1 VLTNTYGS
9 VTRASNVGSLF
20 ARVYSEPT
28 RDGALVA
35 VSGQTNQP
43 HICEKASFLSERKR
57 PVLDEEGIS
66 ASVRVSSRPEK
77 IRKKQDDHE
86 SASHFKLLEE
96 PRQKISEDETFEAV
110 YQGRN
115 YESKRSKAGIRF
127 RGWGSEEE
135 NGNSREPGK
144 DEKHQRFADHSPTCR
159 SFLGFV
165 STLFAHKPK
174 IAVPIL
180 TVERKRQRSTSR
192 LIRRAIHGRNSDYH
206 GAISLPR
213 AGRYLL

>member
-1 VLTNTYGS
+1 MS
-9 VTRASNVGSLF
+9 
-20 ARVYSEPT
+20 ARCAHFSRGVRMRVSRLSGGFEKVYRSPGNRLDFVDESA
-28 RDGALVA
+28 RYR
-35 VSGQTNQP
+35 VSG
-43 HICEKASFLSERKR
+43 
-57 PVLDEEGIS
+57 
-66 ASVRVSSRPEK
+66 SVRVSCRPEK

-86 SASHFKLLEE
+86 SASRFKLLEE

-110 YQGRN
+110 YQGRH

-127 RGWGSEEE
+127 RGWGSEEK

-144 DEKHQRFADHSPTCR
+144 DEKDQRFADHSPTRR
-159 SFLGFV
+159 SFWGFI

-174 IAVPIL
+174 ITVPIL

-213 AGRYLL
+213 ARYLL

>member
-1 VLTNTYGS
+1 M
-9 VTRASNVGSLF
+9 
-20 ARVYSEPT
+20 
-28 RDGALVA
+28 
-35 VSGQTNQP
+35 
-43 HICEKASFLSERKR
+43 
-57 PVLDEEGIS
+57 LDEEGIS

-110 YQGRN
+110 YQGRH

-127 RGWGSEEE
+127 RGRGSEEE

-159 SFLGFV
+159 SFLGICFH
-165 STLFAHKPK
+165 SLRPQAKDRCPYSDGREKTATKYKSADQASNPWTQQRLSWGYFAPSSRALPAL
-174 IAVPIL
+174 IN
-180 TVERKRQRSTSR
+180 RKGGGT
-192 LIRRAIHGRNSDYH
+192 
-206 GAISLPR
+206 
-213 AGRYLL
+213 